1 MPLTR
6 KAAEFNQQQR
16 AQRTEKKV
24 HVAHF
29 IAELFSGKVSQL
41 YICNYMCYIY
51 MSNFPGGSEL
61 KNLPVMY
68 EMQVQSLGQE
78 DPLEKEMATHSSIL
92 A

>member
-6 KAAEFNQQQR
+6 KATEFNQQQR

-51 MSNFPGGSEL
+51 IYSY
-61 KNLPVMY
+61 K
-68 EMQVQSLGQE
+68 
-78 DPLEKEMATHSSIL
+78 
-92 A
+92 

>member
-41 YICNYMCYIY
+41 TYVTTCVIYIFININKYDFKLTLVNSI
-51 MSNFPGGSEL
+51 
-61 KNLPVMY
+61 VVV
-68 EMQVQSLGQE
+68 VQSLS
-78 DPLEKEMATHSSIL
+78 HV
-92 A
+92 